1 MEHWGTAGTCAWCVS
16 DAGYQFC
23 VEKQEVFKKVFQK
36 VGLSLPIDGNA
47 DHGLGISGS
56 AAIDGTGGR

>member
-1 MEHWGTAGTCAWCVS
+1 MS
-16 DAGYQFC
+16 DTGYQFC

-36 VGLSLPIDGNA
+36 VGLPLPIDGSA
-47 DHGLGISGS
+47 DHGLGISGF